1 MAMNHAA
8 KHVMWLRNLFQEMG
22 IATFIQEPTVLEG
35 DNKQAGKWGRE
46 DMITSGNRFIE
57 RQYFKV
63 RDWIR
68 RGDLDARYINT
79 KQNCADMLTKA
90 VSVETA
96 QTLGPMLSGEVPLP
110 AMPEPEDA
118 IKRF

>member
-1 MAMNHAA
+1 MRENSNRWTEETILLSAEADDSG
-8 KHVMWLRNLFQEMG
+8 LGR
-22 IATFIQEPTVLEG
+22 
-35 DNKQAGKWGRE
+35 WGRE

-68 RGDLDARYINT
+68 RGELDSRYINT
-79 KQNCADMLTKA
+79 KLNCADMLTKA

-96 QTLGPMLSGEVPLP
+96 ETLGPMLSGEVPLP